1 QFRSA
6 LGYFHSSILQQQKV
20 KKQYKFLAIMTA
32 HDELQKIVVEFVVVE
47 RPLNTKRPDQAS
59 GHKVPH
65 EGCVVTTADGQKY
78 LIEKGVAPDHMEELH
93 RIGGEKGSRIV
104 KIGKGLPSN
113 FRVVKPVTIKNTDVT
128 LMQLLEASGKDY
140 NWLCSNCWNSTES
153 MQSVLTGQVQ
163 LPWQFNA
170 GVGAGIIGVFAMV
183 LFVLGRFFSRG
194 AATTN

>member
-1 QFRSA
+1 SA

-104 KIGKGLPSN
+104 KIGKNLPPN
-113 FRVVKPVTIKNTDVT
+113 FRVVRPVKIKNTDVT

-153 MQSVLTGQVQ
+153 IQRVLTEKAQ
-163 LPWQFNA
+163 LPWQFKA
-170 GVGAGIIGVFAMV
+170 GLDAGIMGVIAMV
-183 LFVLGRFFSRG
+183 LFVLIFRG
-194 AATTN
+194 GAMTN